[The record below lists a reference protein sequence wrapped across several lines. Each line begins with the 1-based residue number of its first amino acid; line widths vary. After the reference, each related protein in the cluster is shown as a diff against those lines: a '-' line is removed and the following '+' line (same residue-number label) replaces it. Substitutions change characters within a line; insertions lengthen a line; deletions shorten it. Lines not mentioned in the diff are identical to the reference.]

1 MPVTFEELGRRLNE
15 ERERVIKGL
24 EQLRA
29 SAPPVGQ
36 AKEGSPYGKKE
47 EGATE
52 AVELETRLAL
62 EKRSTEV
69 LSEVEHALQ
78 KLEQGTYGLCDVC
91 GQSIDM
97 ERLEIRPQA
106 NLCLACKTRQAK
118 NAKGKFPP
126 R

>member
-1 MPVTFEELGRRLNE
+1 MPVTSEELGRRLNE
-15 ERERVIKGL
+15 ERERLIRTL

-29 SAPPVGQ
+29 SAPLVGE

-62 EKRSTEV
+62 EKRSTDL

-91 GQSIDM
+91 GQSIGT

>member
-1 MPVTFEELGRRLNE
+1 MPVTSEELGRRLNE
-15 ERERVIKGL
+15 DRERLIRTL

-29 SAPPVGQ
+29 SAPLVGE

-62 EKRSTEV
+62 EKRSADF

-91 GQSIDM
+91 GQSIGT

-106 NLCLACKTRQAK
+106 NLCLACKIRQAK

>member
-1 MPVTFEELGRRLNE
+1 MPVTFEELRRRLNE
-15 ERERVIKGL
+15 ERERVNKGL

-29 SAPPVGQ
+29 SAPPVGE

-47 EGATE
+47 EGASE
-52 AVELETRLAL
+52 ALELETRLAL
-62 EKRSTEV
+62 EKRSTEI
-69 LSEVEHALQ
+69 LSEVEHALK
-78 KLEQGTYGLCDVC
+78 KLEQGTYGVCDVC

-106 NLCLACKTRQAK
+106 SLCLACKTRQAK
-118 NAKGKFPP
+118 NAKGKFHP

>member
-15 ERERVIKGL
+15 ERERLIRAL

-29 SAPPVGQ
+29 SAPLVGET
-36 AKEGSPYGKKE
+36 KEGSPYGKKE

-52 AVELETRLAL
+52 AMELETRLAL
-62 EKRSTEV
+62 EKRSTD
-69 LSEVEHALQ
+69 LLGEVEHALQ

-97 ERLEIRPQA
+97 ERLEIRPQS